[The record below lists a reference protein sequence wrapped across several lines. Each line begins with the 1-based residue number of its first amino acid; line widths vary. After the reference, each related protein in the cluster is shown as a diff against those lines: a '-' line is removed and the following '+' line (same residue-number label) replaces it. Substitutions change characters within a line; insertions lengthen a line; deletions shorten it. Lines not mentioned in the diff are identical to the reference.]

1 MARSKLA
8 NILLKEG
15 LLAENTLQP
24 LEQKTPAGEP
34 WRLGELLIQHNM
46 VPEDTLKMAVSSLTK
61 APAVILSQLR
71 IPGYV
76 AKMLPREEALRYLA
90 IPVTLKTEGGKEV
103 LYVAFF
109 DPSSEE
115 AVAGVEKVVRRRVKP
130 IIAGYKE
137 IRSSIDRHLKPLMD
151 SSTAK
156 GFETQQQSGSIQMP
170 PPPPP
175 PTPAPKPSIPLKED
189 EEELDFSG
197 LTEDS
202 YVGKKPMSA
211 DEALEEIE
219 MVAARE
225 VSATDI
231 EMSISERHKSDT
243 SMQQVVDLDNSGP
256 ASSNKIQVPAGPAS
270 SNEMSPPES
279 NPRDDISDIF
289 IPSATEM
296 LSLPQV
302 GAEFESSDRSPAE
315 PEGEKLSDSR
325 TIDYGFAD
333 DGELELPDERESN
346 GNEEDLSLDID
357 ALYSNIGSSDT
368 GMDKLQ
374 HLDRLFE
381 EGDKKAKRK
390 KTQTSADALS
400 ELERLAN
407 DNGGEKKQDA
417 DVTFIYEFLS
427 GEMPE
432 FTDPN
437 TEKLARVLNA
447 LLRLLIANGTIKE
460 IDFLKTYFKQ

>member
-15 LLAENTLQP
+15 LLSESTLQP
-24 LEQKTPAGEP
+24 IEQKAPAGEP
-34 WRLGELLIQHNM
+34 WRLGELLIQYNM
-46 VPEDTLKMAVSSLTK
+46 VPEDTLKMAVSTLTK

-76 AKMLPREEALRYLA
+76 AKMLPRDEALRYLA
-90 IPVTLKTEGGKEV
+90 IPVTLKTEGGAEV

-115 AVAGVEKVVRRRVKP
+115 AVAGVEKIVRRRVKP

-137 IRSSIDRHLKPLMD
+137 IRAAIDRHLKPLMD

-156 GFETQQQSGSIQMP
+156 GFETQQQPAVIPMP
-170 PPPPP
+170 SPPRPQPPRRP
-175 PTPAPKPSIPLKED
+175 AAPAPKVEE

-197 LTEDS
+197 ITEDS
-202 YVGKKPMSA
+202 YVGRKPLSA

-219 MVAARE
+219 MVTARE

-231 EMSISERHKSDT
+231 ELSIQQRHQSDT
-243 SMQQVVDLDNSGP
+243 SMQGVVDLNNSGP
-256 ASSNKIQVPAGPAS
+256 DS
-270 SNEMSPPES
+270 SNEMTPPDS

-302 GAEFESSDRSPAE
+302 GAEFESSDRSPE
-315 PEGEKLSDSR
+315 TGSENLSDSR
-325 TIDYGFAD
+325 SIDYGFSD
-333 DGELELPDERESN
+333 DMGELELPDERETDN
-346 GNEEDLSLDID
+346 YEDDLSLDID
-357 ALYSNIGSSDT
+357 ALYSNIGTSASGT
-368 GMDKLQ
+368 DKLQ

-381 EGDKKAKRK
+381 EGDRAAKKK
-390 KTQTSADALS
+390 KPQTSADALS
-400 ELERLAN
+400 ELEKLATN
-407 DNGGEKKQDA
+407 TGGNGKQQDA
-417 DVTFIYEFLS
+417 DVTFIYEFIS
-427 GEMPE
+427 GDLPE

-437 TEKLARVLNA
+437 AQKLAQVINA
-447 LLRLLIANGTIKE
+447 LLRLLIAQGKVKE
-460 IDFLKTYFKQ
+460 IDFLKAYFKQ

>member
-15 LLAENTLQP
+15 LLSEGTLQP
-24 LEQKTPAGEP
+24 IEQKAPAGEP
-34 WRLGELLIQHNM
+34 WRLGELLIQYNM
-46 VPEDTLKMAVSSLTK
+46 VPEDTLKMAVSTLTK

-90 IPVTLKTEGGKEV
+90 IPVTLKTEGGTEV

-115 AVAGVEKVVRRRVKP
+115 AVAGVEKIVRRRVKP

-137 IRSSIDRHLKPLMD
+137 LRAAIDRHLKPLMD

-156 GFETQQQSGSIQMP
+156 GFETQQSQAAIPMP
-170 PPPPP
+170 PKPAPPRKAVVTPPP
-175 PTPAPKPSIPLKED
+175 KVEE

-197 LTEDS
+197 ITEDS
-202 YVGKKPMSA
+202 YVGRKPLSA

-231 EMSISERHKSDT
+231 EMSIQQRHQSDT
-243 SMQQVVDLDNSGP
+243 SMQGVVDLDNSGP
-256 ASSNKIQVPAGPAS
+256 ASSNEII
-270 SNEMSPPES
+270 PPDS

-302 GAEFESSDRSPAE
+302 GAEFESSDRSPEAGAE
-315 PEGEKLSDSR
+315 NLSDSR
-325 TIDYGFAD
+325 TIDYGFSD
-333 DGELELPDERESN
+333 DMGELELPDERETEN
-346 GNEEDLSLDID
+346 YEDDLSLDID
-357 ALYSNIGSSDT
+357 ALYSNIGTSAAGT
-368 GMDKLQ
+368 DKLQ

-381 EGDKKAKRK
+381 ESDRAAKKK
-390 KTQTSADALS
+390 KPQTSADALS
-400 ELERLAN
+400 ELEKLATN
-407 DNGGEKKQDA
+407 NNGNGKQQDA
-417 DVTFIYEFLS
+417 DVTFIYEFIS
-427 GEMPE
+427 GDLPE
-432 FTDPN
+432 FEDPN
-437 TEKLARVLNA
+437 AKRLAQVINA
-447 LLRLLIANGTIKE
+447 LLRLLIAQGKVKE
-460 IDFLKTYFKQ
+460 IDFLKAYFKQ